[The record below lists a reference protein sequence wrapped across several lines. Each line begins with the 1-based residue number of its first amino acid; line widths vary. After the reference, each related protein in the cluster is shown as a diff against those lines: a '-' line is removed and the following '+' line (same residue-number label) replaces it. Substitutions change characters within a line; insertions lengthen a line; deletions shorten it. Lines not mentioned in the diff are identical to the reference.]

1 MTTDHAARARR
12 PDPTSMIVRSPE
24 DVLALVPVVF
34 GFEPSESMVM
44 LTFGADP
51 PFHARVDLPARS
63 AIPEMAAMLAEP
75 ARRHGAP
82 HALLV
87 VYSQRGR
94 FADRALQA
102 TARALADSGIEVID
116 ALRAD
121 GRRWFPVPVRGTPSM
136 AIPAIGVPY
145 DLSAHRFA
153 AQAVYDGRVL
163 HTSREELARS
173 IAAVPDLV
181 ARVVPELA
189 ALGPQAPALDE
200 GQWARE
206 LVVRHTEAA
215 TRPDDGA
222 VARLLR
228 GMLDVRVRDAACSS
242 LCRDRARSHVE
253 LWTDVV
259 RRAPDPLVPA
269 PSAVLALAAW
279 QAGDGA
285 LAWCAVDRC
294 CEVEPDYSLA
304 QLVGDLLTRAVAPQ
318 SWAGIGDWTQGM
330 GPGIGPGM
338 PPPGVG

>member
-1 MTTDHAARARR
+1 MTTDRAARARR

-63 AIPEMAAMLAEP
+63 DDIAEMATMLAEP
-75 ARRHGAP
+75 ARHHGAP
-82 HALLV
+82 YALLIV
-87 VYSQRGR
+87 FSEHDRL
-94 FADRALQA
+94 ADRALRA
-102 TARALADSGIEVID
+102 TARSLADRGIEVID

-121 GRRWFPVPVRGTPSM
+121 GHRWFPVPVFGGRS
-136 AIPAIGVPY
+136 AEIPELGVPY
-145 DLSAHRFA
+145 DLSGHRFA

-163 HTSREELARS
+163 HASREELAGS
-173 IAAVPDLV
+173 IAAVPGLV
-181 ARVVPELA
+181 ARVIPELA

-200 GQWARE
+200 GRWARE
-206 LVVRHTEAA
+206 LVVRHTER
-215 TRPDDGA
+215 TTCPDDGE

-228 GMLDVRVRDAACSS
+228 GMLDVRVRDAACSP

-318 SWAGIGDWTQGM
+318 SWAGIDDWTQ
-330 GPGIGPGM
+330 GIGPGM
-338 PPPGVG
+338 SPPGVG